1 MLKVLIM
8 MLALLI
14 NVKGA
19 VAEIPPELQGFEYL
33 EELLPEDEFN
43 SLGERAKQGV
53 RSMQKNI
60 IPQIIENIPE
70 VAAYNIHNPEQV
82 FCYHVEKRTKGDE
95 SYSLGNYKIV
105 DYCGELD
112 YDVITTSYEALFTRS
127 PNIITTKANC
137 RIEPQVM
144 LRFVRGVDF
153 VDVLLSSPCPSF
165 TIFYGG
171 KYKSFNVKQAV
182 MDDVIGQFD
191 KTREVF
197 LSPAIVKQT
206 VANAEAKDEDEAYV
220 LEKQQK
226 EVEDQKVKEVEE
238 NKEPQK
244 PKTGWGNLK
253 LKM

>member
-8 MLALLI
+8 MLALLMGAK
-14 NVKGA
+14 NV
-19 VAEIPPELQGFEYL
+19 VAEVPSELQGFEYL

-43 SLGERAKQGV
+43 SLGERSEQAI

-60 IPQIIENIPE
+60 IPQIIEVIPE

-82 FCYHVEKRTKGDE
+82 FCYHVEKRAKGDE
-95 SYSLGNYKIV
+95 GYSIGNYKIV

-112 YDVITTSYEALFTRS
+112 YNVITTSYEALFTRS

-171 KYKSFNVKQAV
+171 RYKSFNVKQAV
-182 MDDVIGQFD
+182 IDDVIGQFD
-191 KTREVF
+191 KTREAF

-206 VANAEAKDEDEAYV
+206 VANAEAKDEEESYV
-220 LEKQQK
+220 LEKKQK
-226 EVEDQKVKEVEE
+226 QAEDQKVKEVEE

>member
-14 NVKGA
+14 GA
-19 VAEIPPELQGFEYL
+19 KRTYADVPPALQGFEYL

-43 SLGERAKQGV
+43 SLGKRQEQSV

-60 IPQIIENIPE
+60 IPQIVEAIPE
-70 VAAYNIHNPEQV
+70 IAAYNIHDPEQV
-82 FCYHVEKRTKGDE
+82 FCYHIEKREKGDKD
-95 SYSLGNYKIV
+95 YTIGNYKVV

-112 YDVITTSYEALFTRS
+112 YNAITTAYEALFTRS

-137 RIEPQVM
+137 RIEPKVM

-165 TIFYGG
+165 TVFYDGR
-171 KYKSFNVKQAV
+171 YKSFNVKQAV

-197 LSPAIVKQT
+197 LSPALIKQT
-206 VANAEAKDEDEAYV
+206 VANAEAKDEDDAYL

-226 EVEDQKVKEVEE
+226 QEAVNNEEKEA
-238 NKEPQK
+238 KEIQK